1 MCVCVLWITHKSA
14 PPLAPVSVSGGRFR
28 FLPPARNVDRLR
40 RPGLAGVEPA
50 QPKFLAAHPAATAP
64 VISLRSPRAAGCK
77 SSPPLTF
84 FKLGDPPLDR
94 PQQAPAGRARPI
106 VPWKGAN
113 WCAAAVG
120 LPAAP
125 QCQPVLRWASECV
138 TEEVSASELWW
149 QPSRRKSQL
158 LSSAR
163 QRTRVL
169 SNLVSAPRAA
179 KKKIPEHFND
189 DRSMK

>member
-1 MCVCVLWITHKSA
+1 MRRCQEARRGQGGRKGGVGVRCAVGGLARRARRMRRTSASLLCVLWITHKSA

-28 FLPPARNVDRLR
+28 CLPPARNVDRLR

-64 VISLRSPRAAGCK
+64 VISLRSPRAGGCK

-84 FKLGDPPLDR
+84 FKLGDSPLDR

-125 QCQPVLRWASECV
+125 QCQPVLR
-138 TEEVSASELWW
+138 
-149 QPSRRKSQL
+149 
-158 LSSAR
+158 
-163 QRTRVL
+163 
-169 SNLVSAPRAA
+169 RA
-179 KKKIPEHFND
+179 F
-189 DRSMK
+189 

>member
-1 MCVCVLWITHKSA
+1 MKVVNITEVT
-14 PPLAPVSVSGGRFR
+14 PVRSH
-28 FLPPARNVDRLR
+28 L
-40 RPGLAGVEPA
+40 
-50 QPKFLAAHPAATAP
+50 
-64 VISLRSPRAAGCK
+64 LRSPRAAGCK

-163 QRTRVL
+163 QRTL
-169 SNLVSAPRAA
+169 KSKSQLPEQP
-179 KKKIPEHFND
+179 KKKYLNT
-189 DRSMK
+189 SMMIAVEQIQVNPVKGIYTNTIQD

>member
-1 MCVCVLWITHKSA
+1 MGRTCHCDCVRARACVCVLWITHKSA

-28 FLPPARNVDRLR
+28 CLPPARNVDRLR

-64 VISLRSPRAAGCK
+64 VISLRSPRAGGCK

-84 FKLGDPPLDR
+84 FKLGDPPLNR
-94 PQQAPAGRARPI
+94 PQQAPAGWARPI

-125 QCQPVLRWASECV
+125 QCQPGGASAPMGLL
-138 TEEVSASELWW
+138 SA
-149 QPSRRKSQL
+149 SRRKSQL
-158 LSSAR
+158 LSSGGSR
-163 QRTRVL
+163 HGGNL
-169 SNLVSAPRAA
+169 S
-179 KKKIPEHFND
+179 F
-189 DRSMK
+189 

>member
-1 MCVCVLWITHKSA
+1 MGRTCHCDCVRARARVCVCVLWITHKSA

-120 LPAAP
+120 VPAAP
-125 QCQPVLRWASECV
+125 QYQPVLRLPFGV
-138 TEEVSASELWW
+138 
-149 QPSRRKSQL
+149 R
-158 LSSAR
+158 
-163 QRTRVL
+163 
-169 SNLVSAPRAA
+169 
-179 KKKIPEHFND
+179 HG
-189 DRSMK
+189 RSLNF

>member
-1 MCVCVLWITHKSA
+1 MMGTTCSAGEGGESFIPARAHSSPKSA

-28 FLPPARNVDRLR
+28 CLPPARNVDRLR

-64 VISLRSPRAAGCK
+64 VISLRSPRAGGCK

-125 QCQPVLRWASECV
+125 QCQPVLDGLL
-138 TEEVSASELWW
+138 SA
-149 QPSRRKSQL
+149 SRRKSHL
-158 LSSAR
+158 LSSGGSR
-163 QRTRVL
+163 HGGNL
-169 SNLVSAPRAA
+169 S
-179 KKKIPEHFND
+179 F
-189 DRSMK
+189 